1 VYTVSGKAIENVEV
15 TIDSRF
21 KFDDQTD
28 IKIKKASP
36 AAVIPLALQDV
47 VAANDNPQIAK
58 HLDYVCQTWVD
69 STVWPPSTWS
79 VFRQPVR
86 TNNDVEGWHCRL
98 NVKAHHDRLN
108 MYQLIQLLHTQSEL
122 VDVAVRMLSE
132 CGTTRLQKRAY
143 SRVHTRLNK
152 LWDDCCDGSR
162 DVNRLLSATA
172 RLCKHT

>member
-1 VYTVSGKAIENVEV
+1 MALP
-15 TIDSRF
+15 F
-21 KFDDQTD
+21 L
-28 IKIKKASP
+28 P

-58 HLDYVCQTWVD
+58 HLDYVRQTWVD

-98 NVKAHHDRLN
+98 NVKAHHGRLN
-108 MYQLIQLLHTQSEL
+108 MYQLIQLLHTESEL

-152 LWDDCCDGSR
+152 LWDEYCDGSR